1 MRRLSVGRKEKDMWE
16 NKDFRVRL
24 GEDTMKGFEKA
35 MLSSGECSLFMPMG
49 FINENGREYGCYD
62 CSGFAPL
69 NRYLVERT
77 EDALYI
83 LENVLI
89 ILEGSIE
96 YFIDPARVTL
106 TDETVFYNKDTG
118 QVKIA
123 YIPIAGGDLNVR
135 KNIVFFIGRL
145 KSEICDGKEQYLI
158 DAAKYIYYHNYRL
171 REMVNKV
178 GMLKRS
184 LYSDQASAEPEKEE

>member
-1 MRRLSVGRKEKDMWE
+1 MWE

-24 GEDTMKGFEKA
+24 GENTVRDFERV

-69 NRYLVERT
+69 SSYMVERT

-83 LENVLI
+83 LENVML
-89 ILEGSIE
+89 ILERAVD
-96 YFIDPARVTL
+96 YFIDPARVTV
-106 TDETVFYNKDTG
+106 TGETVFYNKDTG
-118 QVKIA
+118 QIKIT
-123 YIPIAGGDLNVR
+123 YMPIAGNDLDIR

-145 KSEICDGKEQYLI
+145 KSDICDGKEGYLI
-158 DAAKYIYYHNYRL
+158 EAAKYIYYHNCCL

-178 GMLKRS
+178 GLLKRK
-184 LYSDQASAEPEKEE
+184 LYMEEHEEEKGKGDNDEKQ